1 MADLNTFIEWY
12 RSGDET
18 DYVKLMKVFKSTRNF
33 LSFLIKNNKVDY
45 IDPTTISGNEF
56 DHDSTL
62 FDFLIENNLIDFDDF
77 SRLYD
82 EIDESTKNQL
92 LLYYIDTNY
101 EDAMEFITKNLLSDV
116 NIRQDGFYLHLRDR
130 EELEI
135 LFCGSQRGESA
146 RYVAKLILSE
156 DGLGHDWYFDDSVK
170 PHQVVDELDDAN
182 ITTLIDFIFKEI
194 GDKELSLEDYD
205 SDFFY
210 ELSEEQ
216 GTEGYFRIRAED
228 LNGLVNDESAFN
240 ELCKNDLDDL
250 GSSLRSLYWQAENS
264 AYEDEVYELVY
275 GGLEEY
281 FEGRI
286 SEVPRE
292 VTMSD
297 GTKKTKY
304 DQYIKIRDFHNIID
318 MFLENNKGGGYSDSH
333 LEYYGGL
340 ISLMTSMI
348 NNDEIEC
355 IDFRVPDYPDWNR
368 TTKNI
373 NELFND
379 YI

>member
-1 MADLNTFIEWY
+1 MSVIDKYIELFNNGTEEEYLMVIRVFNNDLLTFVKYINKKGRLNELDFNNISY
-12 RSGDET
+12 VHLTNEVAEYLFESDFFLDQDYDEIPEEFKNHFLLYGLENNYEDT
-18 DYVKLMKVFKSTRNF
+18 MVFIT
-33 LSFLIKNNKVDY
+33 
-45 IDPTTISGNEF
+45 
-56 DHDSTL
+56 
-62 FDFLIENNLIDFDDF
+62 NNLI
-77 SRLYD
+77 
-82 EIDESTKNQL
+82 T
-92 LLYYIDTNY
+92 
-101 EDAMEFITKNLLSDV
+101 DV
-116 NIRQDGFYLHLRDR
+116 DIRPDGFYLHLRDR
-130 EELEI
+130 DDLEI
-135 LFCGSQRGESA
+135 LFCGSNRGGSP

-156 DGLGHDWYFDDSVK
+156 DGLGHEWYYDNTVK
-170 PHQVVDELDDAN
+170 PHQVVDELDDKN
-182 ITTLIDFIFKEI
+182 ITALKDIIFKEI
-194 GDKELSLEDYD
+194 GDVELSLEDYN
-205 SDFFY
+205 SDFFE

-216 GTEGYFRIRAED
+216 GTEGYFRIRSED
-228 LNGLVNDESAFN
+228 LNGLVDDESAFN

>member
-1 MADLNTFIEWY
+1 MSLETAKDLVQSFNSGEYEDNIEPYFNDLMTFFRYIKKY
-12 RSGDET
+12 GLLDEL
-18 DYVKLMKVFKSTRNF
+18 DLGQIPSREFDDEHF
-33 LSFLIKNNKVDY
+33 SFLVENGVVLNMDYDSMPEEFKN
-45 IDPTTISGNEF
+45 
-56 DHDSTL
+56 H
-62 FDFLIENNLIDFDDF
+62 FLLYGLENNYEDTMSFITNNLI
-77 SRLYD
+77 
-82 EIDESTKNQL
+82 T
-92 LLYYIDTNY
+92 
-101 EDAMEFITKNLLSDV
+101 DV
-116 NIRQDGFYLHLRDR
+116 VIRPDGFYLHLRDR

-135 LFCGSQRGESA
+135 LFCGSNRGGGA
-146 RYVAKLILSE
+146 RYVAKMILSE
-156 DGLGHDWYFDDSVK
+156 DGLGHDWYFDDYIT
-170 PHQVVDELDDAN
+170 PHRVVDDLDDAN
-182 ITTLIDFIFKEI
+182 ITTLKDIIFKEI

-228 LNGLVNDESAFN
+228 LNGLVSDESAFN

-292 VTMSD
+292 VTKTD
-297 GTKKTKY
+297 GSKVTGY
-304 DQYIKIRDFHNIID
+304 DSYIKIRNFHNIID

-333 LEYYGGL
+333 LEYFGGL
-340 ISLMTSMI
+340 VTLMTSMI
-348 NNDEIEC
+348 NNDEIDC

>member
-1 MADLNTFIEWY
+1 MSLETAKDLVQSFNSGEYEDNIEPYFNDLMTFFRYIKKY
-12 RSGDET
+12 GLLDEL
-18 DYVKLMKVFKSTRNF
+18 DLGQIPSREFDDEHF
-33 LSFLIKNNKVDY
+33 SFLVENGVVLNMDYDSMPEEFKN
-45 IDPTTISGNEF
+45 
-56 DHDSTL
+56 H
-62 FDFLIENNLIDFDDF
+62 FLLYGLENNYEDTMSFITNNLI
-77 SRLYD
+77 
-82 EIDESTKNQL
+82 T
-92 LLYYIDTNY
+92 
-101 EDAMEFITKNLLSDV
+101 DV
-116 NIRQDGFYLHLRDR
+116 IIRPDGFYLHLRDR

-135 LFCGSQRGESA
+135 LFCGSNRGGGA
-146 RYVAKLILSE
+146 RYVAKMILSE
-156 DGLGHDWYFDDSVK
+156 DGLGHDWYFDDYIT
-170 PHQVVDELDDAN
+170 PHRVVDDLDDAN
-182 ITTLIDFIFKEI
+182 ITSLKDIIFKEI

-205 SDFFY
+205 SDFFS
-210 ELSEEQ
+210 ELSEDQ
-216 GTEGYFRIRAED
+216 GTDGYFRLRAQD
-228 LNGLVNDESAFN
+228 LEGLVKDESAFN
-240 ELCKNDLDDL
+240 ELCKNDLDEL
-250 GSSLRSLYWQAENS
+250 GSNLRSLYWQSENS

-292 VTMSD
+292 VTKTD
-297 GTKKTKY
+297 GSKVTRY
-304 DQYIKIRDFHNIID
+304 DSYIKIRNFHNIID

-340 ISLMTSMI
+340 ISLMVGMI
-348 NNDEIEC
+348 NNDEIDC